1 MNRMLVALAAAG
13 MVAGTAG
20 TAMAAPHARPRVVEQ
35 AQVPQPGGVDL
46 IALMKQGKSLDTVSC
61 RDFNLLDESFR
72 PQAITYALKR
82 GPKGKEIPTETI
94 RGVENITPVVLGACQ
109 ARPGDHFT
117 ATVRRAVKRNV

>member
-1 MNRMLVALAAAG
+1 MDRLDAQFRLVRI
-13 MVAGTAG
+13 V
-20 TAMAAPHARPRVVEQ
+20 HHVEQ

-72 PQAITYALKR
+72 PQAITYALKS
-82 GPKGKEIPTETI
+82 GPKGKPVATETVT
-94 RGVENITPVVLGACQ
+94 GVERITPVVLGECQ

-117 ATVRRAVKRNV
+117 SVVKKAVKRNS